1 LALLA
6 HRQHGV
12 LASRQLDAIGVTQ
25 RMLERRVA
33 SGHLLRLHRGVY
45 AVGHRR
51 LTREGRWLAA
61 VLACGTGAVLSHH
74 DAAALHE
81 IVPPVDSLVIQ
92 VSSAAR
98 RASQRGIALHG
109 RRALG
114 GDDVTIVRGIPVA
127 TIARTLVDVASTP
140 RLRKAVNE
148 AERLGLLDAEAV
160 LAALARTRGRHDAHA
175 AARLERELARVEA
188 VGWQLTRSDL
198 EDALDVLVDEH
209 ALPPPLLNARI
220 AGGEEV
226 DAVWPAQRVAVE
238 VDGWD
243 AHRGRVAFQRDRT
256 KSNALTLAG
265 WTVLRFTWTDVT
277 RRPRE
282 TAAHIRT
289 ALGRRAAA

>member
-1 LALLA
+1 
-6 HRQHGV
+6 
-12 LASRQLDAIGVTQ
+12 
-25 RMLERRVA
+25 
-33 SGHLLRLHRGVY
+33 
-45 AVGHRR
+45 
-51 LTREGRWLAA
+51 WLAA
-61 VLACGTGAVLSHH
+61 VLACGPGAVLSHH
-74 DAAALHE
+74 DAAALHGV
-81 IVPPVDSLVIQ
+81 VPPVDSLVIH
-92 VSSAAR
+92 VSSGAR

-114 GDDVTIVRGIPVA
+114 GDDVTIVRGIPV
-127 TIARTLVDVASTP
+127 TTVARTLVDVASTP

-148 AERLGLLDAEAV
+148 AERLGLLDAEV
-160 LAALARTRGRHDAHA
+160 VRVALARTRGRHDAHA
-175 AARLERELARVEA
+175 AARLERELARIEA

-198 EDALDVLVDEH
+198 EDALSALVDDH
-209 ALPPPLLNARI
+209 ALPPPQLNARI

-226 DAVWPAQRVAVE
+226 DAVWPAERVAVE

-277 RRPRE
+277 QRQRQ